1 METKEQYM
9 ESNKEVVFEKIN
21 AIDKLLAKISN

>member
-9 ESNKEVVFEKIN
+9 ESNKEVVSEKIN